1 MIKKKYISR
10 RHFHKTALLGGF
22 MALSLNKK
30 KPIQWPVRLGGPL
43 FEEAESPERWIE
55 LHRRAGYRAAL
66 CPVEHPG
73 EEQAIMAFRK
83 AADKADIIIA
93 EVGVWNN
100 PISPNDSERKQALES
115 CIEQLELAEKIGAL
129 CCVNVSGSRST
140 EHWYG
145 PHEQNLTDETFDLIV
160 ETTRKIIDAVKPK
173 KTFYTLETLPWI
185 FPHTVESYVRLIKAI
200 DRQAFGVHC
209 DPVNMI
215 NSPEK
220 YFFNAQLLRDFFKK
234 LGPHIKS
241 CHAKDIIL
249 RNQLTT
255 HLDEIRPGLGALDFN
270 VYLQELAQLENV
282 PLIIEHLQDQK
293 EYEQAANHI
302 RAIAKNNNLTVLK

>member
-1 MIKKKYISR
+1 
-10 RHFHKTALLGGF
+10 
-22 MALSLNKK
+22 MALSFTKNKNTK
-30 KPIQWPVRLGGPL
+30 WPVRLGGPL

-55 LHRRAGYRAAL
+55 LHRQAGYRAAL
-66 CPVEHPG
+66 CPVEHPE
-73 EEQAIMAFRK
+73 EEQAINAYRK
-83 AADKADIIIA
+83 AARGADILIA

-100 PISPNDSERKQALES
+100 PISPNDAERKEALEK
-115 CIEQLELAEKIGAL
+115 CIEQLELAEKIEAL

-145 PHEQNLTDETFDLIV
+145 PHAQNLTDKTFDLIV

-173 KTFYTLETLPWI
+173 KTFYALETLPWI

-200 DRQAFGVHC
+200 DRPAFGVHC

-215 NSPEK
+215 TSPEK
-220 YFFNAQLLRDFFKK
+220 YFFNAQLLRDFFQK

-270 VYLQELAQLENV
+270 VYLQELARLEDV

-293 EYEQAANHI
+293 EYERAAQHI
-302 RAIAKNNNLTVLK
+302 RSVAEKNNLKVL